1 MDVIAKYLDNPEAIP
16 WTLCGLDAYDPPYDS
31 PCDSP
36 YVDAVCWFLSQYGDP
51 VPWSIAQASFY
62 MVAFCVTPTIEYKE
76 FKKVHQYVG
85 GSELERNYREIIKDA
100 IIKDLTHD
108 GSNWTLMG
116 YVGASD
122 PLQKIRDKGELVFS
136 PDAFYWWWRTGGLRR
151 AVGADWLPL
160 VFRSWGEFENRK
172 ARRALTEDAT
182 EKGEGHY
189 DYLPQ
194 EVIDRLR
201 APDGL
206 PPRLTPTPDATPDAT
221 PDGRII
227 EALTSVVGEAD
238 ARGIVARLPVWL
250 KKSKDNPD
258 YRPRLL
264 ASLMTILTLEKE
276 GVTRFPIS
284 ESVKISRQDANKNE
298 LEAIQ
303 KLVTQTVSDA
313 IDATNIET
321 ETSGSRDIA
330 TASQRTAD
338 AIKRTVTAV
347 IIDGKENK
355 ERRAERAKQYKEA
368 QERKPIA

>member
-16 WTLCGLDAYDPPYDS
+16 WTQCGFYADYDGDS
-31 PCDSP
+31 
-36 YVDAVCWFLSQYGDP
+36 YYAGAVYWLLSQYDDP
-51 VPWSIAQASFY
+51 APWSIAHASFY
-62 MVAFCVTPTIEYKE
+62 MVAFCVTPTFEYKE
-76 FKKVHQYVG
+76 PSKGPQYVG
-85 GSELERNYREIIKDA
+85 SSELERKYREIIKDA

-108 GSNWTLMG
+108 GRNWVLMG
-116 YVGASD
+116 YVGDSD
-122 PLQKIRDKGELVFS
+122 PLQKISDKGQLMFS

-151 AVGADWLPL
+151 AVGADWLPAR
-160 VFRSWGEFENRK
+160 FKDWGGEIENQK

-182 EKGEGHY
+182 EKDEGYY

-206 PPRLTPTPDATPDAT
+206 PPHPTPTPDATHDAT
-221 PDGRII
+221 QDGRII

-303 KLVTQTVSDA
+303 KLVAQTISDA

-338 AIKRTVTAV
+338 AIKRTATAV

>member
-1 MDVIAKYLDNPEAIP
+1 M
-16 WTLCGLDAYDPPYDS
+16 
-31 PCDSP
+31 
-36 YVDAVCWFLSQYGDP
+36 
-51 VPWSIAQASFY
+51 
-62 MVAFCVTPTIEYKE
+62 
-76 FKKVHQYVG
+76 
-85 GSELERNYREIIKDA
+85 
-100 IIKDLTHD
+100 
-108 GSNWTLMG
+108 
-116 YVGASD
+116 
-122 PLQKIRDKGELVFS
+122 
-136 PDAFYWWWRTGGLRR
+136 
-151 AVGADWLPL
+151 
-160 VFRSWGEFENRK
+160 
-172 ARRALTEDAT
+172 
-182 EKGEGHY
+182 
-189 DYLPQ
+189 
-194 EVIDRLR
+194 
-201 APDGL
+201 
-206 PPRLTPTPDATPDAT
+206 
-221 PDGRII
+221 
-227 EALTSVVGEAD
+227 
-238 ARGIVARLPVWL
+238 ARLPVWL

-303 KLVTQTVSDA
+303 KLVAQTVSGA

-338 AIKRTVTAV
+338 AIKRTATAV

>member
-16 WTLCGLDAYDPPYDS
+16 WTLCGLSADESPDAGEVFWFFNEYDEN
-31 PCDSP
+31 
-36 YVDAVCWFLSQYGDP
+36 G
-51 VPWSIAQASFY
+51 PWSIAQASSY
-62 MVAFCVTPTIEYKE
+62 VVVFCVTPTFKYKE
-76 FKKVHQYVG
+76 SQKVPLYVG
-85 GSELERNYREIIKDA
+85 DSELERKYREIIKDA
-100 IIKDLTHD
+100 IIKDLTHN

-116 YVGASD
+116 YVGESD
-122 PLQKIRDKGELVFS
+122 PLQKISDKGELVFS

-160 VFRSWGEFENRK
+160 VFRGWSGEIENQK

-182 EKGEGHY
+182 EKDEVYY

-201 APDGL
+201 APDGS
-206 PPRLTPTPDATPDAT
+206 PPRPTPTPDATQ
-221 PDGRII
+221 DGRII

-338 AIKRTVTAV
+338 AIKRTATAV

-355 ERRAERAKQYKEA
+355 ERRAERARQYKEA

>member
-1 MDVIAKYLDNPEAIP
+1 MDVIEKYLDNPEAIP
-16 WTLCGLDAYDPPYDS
+16 WTLCGLDAYDS

-36 YVDAVCWFLSQYGDP
+36 YVDAVCWLRSLYDDP
-51 VPWSIAQASFY
+51 DPWSIARASFY
-62 MVAFCVTPTIEYKE
+62 VVAFCVTPTFEYKE
-76 FKKVHQYVG
+76 SHQYVG
-85 GSELERNYREIIKDA
+85 GSELEQKYREIIEGA
-100 IIKDLTHD
+100 IIKDLTHN
-108 GSNWTLMG
+108 GSNWALMG
-116 YVGASD
+116 YVGEPD
-122 PLQKIRDKGELVFS
+122 PLQKISDKGELVFS
-136 PDAFYWWWRTGGLRR
+136 PDAFYWWWRTGGLQR

-160 VFRSWGEFENRK
+160 VFSCWGGEIANQK

-182 EKGEGHY
+182 EKDEGYY

-221 PDGRII
+221 QDGRII

-303 KLVTQTVSDA
+303 KLVTQTISDA

-338 AIKRTVTAV
+338 AIKRTATAV

>member
-1 MDVIAKYLDNPEAIP
+1 MDVIEKYLDNPEAIP
-16 WTLCGLDAYDPPYDS
+16 WTQCGRYADYADESY
-31 PCDSP
+31 
-36 YVDAVCWFLSQYGDP
+36 YVSAVCWFLSQFADP
-51 VPWSIAQASFY
+51 RTWSIAQASFY
-62 MVAFCVTPTIEYKE
+62 MVAFCVTPTIEYKKSE
-76 FKKVHQYVG
+76 KGLKYVG
-85 GSELERNYREIIKDA
+85 SSELEQKYREIIKDA

-116 YVGASD
+116 YVGESD

-151 AVGADWLPL
+151 AVGADWLPV
-160 VFRSWGEFENRK
+160 VFRRRVGEIENQK

-182 EKGEGHY
+182 EKEEGY
-189 DYLPQ
+189 YSYLPQ

-206 PPRLTPTPDATPDAT
+206 PPRLTPTHDATH
-221 PDGRII
+221 DGRII

-303 KLVTQTVSDA
+303 KLVAQTVSDA

-321 ETSGSRDIA
+321 ETSCSRDIA

-338 AIKRTVTAV
+338 AIKRTATAV

>member
-1 MDVIAKYLDNPEAIP
+1 MDVIDKYLDNPEAIP
-16 WTLCGLDAYDPPYDS
+16 WTQSGLYDDDS
-31 PCDSP
+31 YQDS
-36 YVDAVCWFLSQYGDP
+36 AICWLLSQYDDP
-51 VPWSIAQASFY
+51 DPWSIVQASFC
-62 MVAFCVTPTIEYKE
+62 MVAFCVTPTFKYKE
-76 FKKVHQYVG
+76 SEKIPLYVG
-85 GSELERNYREIIKDA
+85 DSELERKYREIIKGA

-108 GSNWTLMG
+108 GSNWALMG
-116 YVGASD
+116 YVGESD
-122 PLQKIRDKGELVFS
+122 PLQKISDKGQLLFS

-160 VFRSWGEFENRK
+160 AFRDWSGEFQNQK

-182 EKGEGHY
+182 EKDEGY
-189 DYLPQ
+189 YSYLPQ

-206 PPRLTPTPDATPDAT
+206 PPHPTPTPDATHDAT
-221 PDGRII
+221 QDGRII

-303 KLVTQTVSDA
+303 KLVAQTISDA

-338 AIKRTVTAV
+338 AIKRTATAV

>member
-1 MDVIAKYLDNPEAIP
+1 MDVIDKYLDNPEAIP
-16 WTLCGLDAYDPPYDS
+16 WTQSGLYDDDS
-31 PCDSP
+31 YQDS
-36 YVDAVCWFLSQYGDP
+36 AICWLLSQYDDP
-51 VPWSIAQASFY
+51 DPWSIVQASFC
-62 MVAFCVTPTIEYKE
+62 MVAFCVTPTFKYKE
-76 FKKVHQYVG
+76 SEKIPLYVG
-85 GSELERNYREIIKDA
+85 DSDLERKYREIIKGA

-108 GSNWTLMG
+108 GSNWALMG
-116 YVGASD
+116 YVGESD
-122 PLQKIRDKGELVFS
+122 PLQKISDKGQLLFS

-160 VFRSWGEFENRK
+160 AFRDWSGEFQNQK

-182 EKGEGHY
+182 EKDEGY
-189 DYLPQ
+189 YSYLPQ

-206 PPRLTPTPDATPDAT
+206 PPHLTPTPDATQ
-221 PDGRII
+221 DGRII

-303 KLVTQTVSDA
+303 KLVAQTVSDA

-338 AIKRTVTAV
+338 AIKRTATAV
-347 IIDGKENK
+347 LIDGKENK

>member
-1 MDVIAKYLDNPEAIP
+1 MDVIDKYLDNPEAIP
-16 WTLCGLDAYDPPYDS
+16 WTQSGLYDDDS
-31 PCDSP
+31 YQDS
-36 YVDAVCWFLSQYGDP
+36 AICWLLSQYDDP
-51 VPWSIAQASFY
+51 DPWSIVQASFC
-62 MVAFCVTPTIEYKE
+62 MVAFCVTPTFKYKE
-76 FKKVHQYVG
+76 SEKIPLYVG
-85 GSELERNYREIIKDA
+85 DSDLERKYREIIKGA

-108 GSNWTLMG
+108 GSNWALMG
-116 YVGASD
+116 YVGESD
-122 PLQKIRDKGELVFS
+122 PLQKISDKGQLLFS

-160 VFRSWGEFENRK
+160 AFRDWSGEFQNQK

-182 EKGEGHY
+182 EKDEGY
-189 DYLPQ
+189 YSYLPQ

-206 PPRLTPTPDATPDAT
+206 PPHLTPTQDATQ
-221 PDGRII
+221 DGRII

-303 KLVTQTVSDA
+303 KLVAQTVSDA

-338 AIKRTVTAV
+338 AIKRTATAV
-347 IIDGKENK
+347 LIDGKENK

>member
-1 MDVIAKYLDNPEAIP
+1 MDVIEKYLDNPEAIP
-16 WTLCGLDAYDPPYDS
+16 WTQCGRYADYADESY
-31 PCDSP
+31 
-36 YVDAVCWFLSQYGDP
+36 YVSAVCWFLSQFADP
-51 VPWSIAQASFY
+51 RTWSIAQASFY
-62 MVAFCVTPTIEYKE
+62 MVAFCVTPTIEYKKSE
-76 FKKVHQYVG
+76 KGLKYVG
-85 GSELERNYREIIKDA
+85 SSELERKYREIIKDA
-100 IIKDLTHD
+100 IIKDLTHN
-108 GSNWTLMG
+108 GSNWALMG
-116 YVGASD
+116 YVGESD
-122 PLQKIRDKGELVFS
+122 PLQKISDKSELIFS

-160 VFRSWGEFENRK
+160 VFSCWGGEIEIENQE

-182 EKGEGHY
+182 EKEEGY
-189 DYLPQ
+189 YSYLPQ

-206 PPRLTPTPDATPDAT
+206 PPRLTPTPDATH
-221 PDGRII
+221 DGRII

-303 KLVTQTVSDA
+303 KLVAQTISDA

-338 AIKRTVTAV
+338 AIKRTATAV

-355 ERRAERAKQYKEA
+355 ERRAERARQYKEA

>member
-1 MDVIAKYLDNPEAIP
+1 MDVIEKYLDNPEAIP
-16 WTLCGLDAYDPPYDS
+16 WTLCGLDAYDS

-36 YVDAVCWFLSQYGDP
+36 YVDAVCWLRSLYDDP
-51 VPWSIAQASFY
+51 DPWSIARASFY
-62 MVAFCVTPTIEYKE
+62 VVAFCVTPTFEYKE
-76 FKKVHQYVG
+76 SHQYVG
-85 GSELERNYREIIKDA
+85 GSELERKYREIIKDA
-100 IIKDLTHD
+100 ITKDLTHD
-108 GSNWTLMG
+108 GSNWVLMG
-116 YVGASD
+116 YVGDSD
-122 PLQKIRDKGELVFS
+122 PLQKISDKGELVFS

-160 VFRSWGEFENRK
+160 VFSCWGEFENRK

-182 EKGEGHY
+182 EKEEGY
-189 DYLPQ
+189 YSYLPQ

-206 PPRLTPTPDATPDAT
+206 PPRPTPTPDAT

-227 EALTSVVGEAD
+227 EALASVVGEAD

-303 KLVTQTVSDA
+303 KLVAQTVSDA

-321 ETSGSRDIA
+321 ETSCSRDIA

-338 AIKRTVTAV
+338 AIKRTATAV

>member
-16 WTLCGLDAYDPPYDS
+16 WTLGGPFSYG
-31 PCDSP
+31 SP
-36 YVDAVCWFLSQYGDP
+36 YVDAVCWFLSQDGDP
-51 VPWSIAQASFY
+51 APGSIAQASFY
-62 MVAFCVTPTIEYKE
+62 MVAFCVTPTFKYKE
-76 FKKVHQYVG
+76 SQKVPLYVG
-85 GSELERNYREIIKDA
+85 SSELEQKYREIIKDA
-100 IIKDLTHD
+100 IIKDLTPD

-116 YVGASD
+116 YVGESD

-160 VFRSWGEFENRK
+160 VFRDWDGEIENQK

-182 EKGEGHY
+182 EKDKGHY

-206 PPRLTPTPDATPDAT
+206 PPRLTPTPDDTQ
-221 PDGRII
+221 DGRII

-303 KLVTQTVSDA
+303 KLVAQTISDA

-338 AIKRTVTAV
+338 AIKRTATAV

>member
-1 MDVIAKYLDNPEAIP
+1 
-16 WTLCGLDAYDPPYDS
+16 
-31 PCDSP
+31 
-36 YVDAVCWFLSQYGDP
+36 
-51 VPWSIAQASFY
+51 
-62 MVAFCVTPTIEYKE
+62 
-76 FKKVHQYVG
+76 
-85 GSELERNYREIIKDA
+85 
-100 IIKDLTHD
+100 
-108 GSNWTLMG
+108 
-116 YVGASD
+116 
-122 PLQKIRDKGELVFS
+122 
-136 PDAFYWWWRTGGLRR
+136 
-151 AVGADWLPL
+151 
-160 VFRSWGEFENRK
+160 
-172 ARRALTEDAT
+172 
-182 EKGEGHY
+182 
-189 DYLPQ
+189 LPQ

-206 PPRLTPTPDATPDAT
+206 PPRLTPTPDDTQ
-221 PDGRII
+221 DGRII

-303 KLVTQTVSDA
+303 KLVAQTISDA

-338 AIKRTVTAV
+338 AIKRTATAV

>member
-1 MDVIAKYLDNPEAIP
+1 MDVIEKYLDNPEAIP
-16 WTLCGLDAYDPPYDS
+16 WTLCGLDAYDS

-36 YVDAVCWFLSQYGDP
+36 YADAVHWLLSQYGEP
-51 VPWSIAQASFY
+51 APWSIAQASSY
-62 MVAFCVTPTIEYKE
+62 MVAFCVAPALEYKE
-76 FKKVHQYVG
+76 FHQYVG
-85 GSELERNYREIIKDA
+85 GSELERKYREIIKDA

-116 YVGASD
+116 YVGESD
-122 PLQKIRDKGELVFS
+122 PLQKISDKGELVFS

-182 EKGEGHY
+182 EKDEGYY

-206 PPRLTPTPDATPDAT
+206 PPRPTPTPDATPDAT

-303 KLVTQTVSDA
+303 KLVAQTVSDA

-338 AIKRTVTAV
+338 AIKRTATAV

>member
-1 MDVIAKYLDNPEAIP
+1 MDVIDKYLDNPEAIP
-16 WTLCGLDAYDPPYDS
+16 WTQSGLYDDDS
-31 PCDSP
+31 YQDS
-36 YVDAVCWFLSQYGDP
+36 AICWLLSQYDDP
-51 VPWSIAQASFY
+51 DPWSIVQASFC
-62 MVAFCVTPTIEYKE
+62 MVAFCVTPTFKYKE
-76 FKKVHQYVG
+76 SEKIPLYVG
-85 GSELERNYREIIKDA
+85 DSDLERKYREIIKGA

-108 GSNWTLMG
+108 GSNWALMG
-116 YVGASD
+116 YVGESD
-122 PLQKIRDKGELVFS
+122 PLQKISDKGQLLFS

-160 VFRSWGEFENRK
+160 AFRDWSGEFQNQK

-182 EKGEGHY
+182 EKDEGY
-189 DYLPQ
+189 YSYLPQ

-206 PPRLTPTPDATPDAT
+206 PPHLTPTPDATQ
-221 PDGRII
+221 DGRII

-303 KLVTQTVSDA
+303 KLVAQTISDA

-338 AIKRTVTAV
+338 AIKRTATAV

>member
-16 WTLCGLDAYDPPYDS
+16 WTLCGLSADESPNAGEAYWLFSSYTEN
-31 PCDSP
+31 
-36 YVDAVCWFLSQYGDP
+36 G
-51 VPWSIAQASFY
+51 PWSIAQASLY
-62 MVAFCVTPTIEYKE
+62 MVMFCVTPALEYKE
-76 FKKVHQYVG
+76 FKRVPPHMGV
-85 GSELERNYREIIKDA
+85 SELEQKYREIIKDA
-100 IIKDLTHD
+100 ITKDLTHN

-116 YVGASD
+116 YVGESD
-122 PLQKIRDKGELVFS
+122 PLQKISDKGELVFS
-136 PDAFYWWWRTGGLRR
+136 PDTFYWWWRTGGLRR

-160 VFRSWGEFENRK
+160 VFRSWGGDFENQK

-182 EKGEGHY
+182 EKDEGYY

-206 PPRLTPTPDATPDAT
+206 PPRLTPAPDATQ
-221 PDGRII
+221 DGRII

-338 AIKRTVTAV
+338 AIKRTATAV

>member
-1 MDVIAKYLDNPEAIP
+1 MDVIEKYLDNPEAIP
-16 WTLCGLDAYDPPYDS
+16 WTQCEFCAYESPYDS
-31 PCDSP
+31 SYDSS
-36 YVDAVCWFLSQYGDP
+36 YADAVHWLLSRYDEP
-51 VPWSIAQASFY
+51 APWSIAQASFY
-62 MVAFCVTPTIEYKE
+62 MVAFCVTPTLEYKKS
-76 FKKVHQYVG
+76 KKVHQYAG
-85 GSELERNYREIIKDA
+85 DSELERKYRGIIKDA

-116 YVGASD
+116 YVGEPD
-122 PLQKIRDKGELVFS
+122 PLQKIRDKGELIFS

-160 VFRSWGEFENRK
+160 VFRSWGEFENQK

-182 EKGEGHY
+182 EKDEGYY

-206 PPRLTPTPDATPDAT
+206 PPRPTPTPGATQ
-221 PDGRII
+221 DGRII

-303 KLVTQTVSDA
+303 KLVAQTVSDA

-321 ETSGSRDIA
+321 ETNCSRDIA

-338 AIKRTVTAV
+338 AIKRTATAV

>member
-1 MDVIAKYLDNPEAIP
+1 MDVIDKYLDNPEAIP
-16 WTLCGLDAYDPPYDS
+16 WTQSGLYDDDS
-31 PCDSP
+31 YQDS
-36 YVDAVCWFLSQYGDP
+36 AICWLLSQYDDP
-51 VPWSIAQASFY
+51 DPWSIVQASFC
-62 MVAFCVTPTIEYKE
+62 MVAFCVTPTFKYKE
-76 FKKVHQYVG
+76 SEKIPLYVG
-85 GSELERNYREIIKDA
+85 DSELERKYREIIKGA

-108 GSNWTLMG
+108 GSNWALMG
-116 YVGASD
+116 YVGESD
-122 PLQKIRDKGELVFS
+122 PLQKISDKGQLLFS

-160 VFRSWGEFENRK
+160 AFRDWSGEFQNQK

-182 EKGEGHY
+182 EKDEGY
-189 DYLPQ
+189 YSYLPQ

-206 PPRLTPTPDATPDAT
+206 PPHLTPTPDATQ
-221 PDGRII
+221 DGRII

-303 KLVTQTVSDA
+303 KLVAQTISDA

-338 AIKRTVTAV
+338 AIKRTATAV

>member
-1 MDVIAKYLDNPEAIP
+1 M
-16 WTLCGLDAYDPPYDS
+16 GS
-31 PCDSP
+31 
-36 YVDAVCWFLSQYGDP
+36 
-51 VPWSIAQASFY
+51 
-62 MVAFCVTPTIEYKE
+62 
-76 FKKVHQYVG
+76 
-85 GSELERNYREIIKDA
+85 SELEQKYREIIKDA

-116 YVGASD
+116 YVGESD
-122 PLQKIRDKGELVFS
+122 PLQKIRDKGELIFS
-136 PDAFYWWWRTGGLRR
+136 SDAFYWWWRTGGLRR
-151 AVGADWLPL
+151 AVGADWLPVL
-160 VFRSWGEFENRK
+160 FKDWDGEIENQK

-182 EKGEGHY
+182 EKDKGHY

-206 PPRLTPTPDATPDAT
+206 PPRLTPTPDDTQ
-221 PDGRII
+221 DGRII

-303 KLVTQTVSDA
+303 KLVAQTISDA

-338 AIKRTVTAV
+338 AIKRTATAV

>member
-16 WTLCGLDAYDPPYDS
+16 WTLGGPFSYGS
-31 PCDSP
+31 PC
-36 YVDAVCWFLSQYGDP
+36 VDAVCWFLFQDGDP
-51 VPWSIAQASFY
+51 EPGSIAQVSFY
-62 MVAFCVTPTIEYKE
+62 MVAFCVTPTFEYKKSE
-76 FKKVHQYVG
+76 KVPLYVG
-85 GSELERNYREIIKDA
+85 SSELEQKYREIIKDA

-108 GSNWTLMG
+108 GSNWVLMG
-116 YVGASD
+116 YVGESD
-122 PLQKIRDKGELVFS
+122 PLQKIRDKGKLIFS

-151 AVGADWLPL
+151 AVGADWLPVL
-160 VFRSWGEFENRK
+160 FKDWDGEIENQK

-182 EKGEGHY
+182 EKDKGHY

-206 PPRLTPTPDATPDAT
+206 PPRLTPTPDDTQ
-221 PDGRII
+221 DGRII

-303 KLVTQTVSDA
+303 KLVAQTVSDA

-338 AIKRTVTAV
+338 AIKRTATAV

>member
-1 MDVIAKYLDNPEAIP
+1 MDVIDKYLDNPEAIP
-16 WTLCGLDAYDPPYDS
+16 WTQSGLYDDDS
-31 PCDSP
+31 YQDS
-36 YVDAVCWFLSQYGDP
+36 AICWLLSQYDDP
-51 VPWSIAQASFY
+51 DPWSIVQASFC
-62 MVAFCVTPTIEYKE
+62 MVAFCVTPTFKYKE
-76 FKKVHQYVG
+76 SEKIPLYVG
-85 GSELERNYREIIKDA
+85 DSDLERNYREIIKGA

-108 GSNWTLMG
+108 GSNWALMG
-116 YVGASD
+116 YVGESD
-122 PLQKIRDKGELVFS
+122 PLQKISDKGQLLFS

-160 VFRSWGEFENRK
+160 AFRDWSGEFQNQK

-182 EKGEGHY
+182 EKDEGY
-189 DYLPQ
+189 YSYLPQ

-206 PPRLTPTPDATPDAT
+206 PPHLTPTPDATQ
-221 PDGRII
+221 DGRII

-303 KLVTQTVSDA
+303 KLVAQTVSDA

-338 AIKRTVTAV
+338 AIKRTATAV
-347 IIDGKENK
+347 LIDGKENK